1 MNGSHTRFELCSLII
16 GFHDFHTVFFIYMKV
31 QFSKRY
37 ANFAEDARRMNI
49 YMKNKNTIDVH
60 NKLFWSGRST
70 YEMGL
75 NMYSDLS
82 HEEFVAQMN
91 GLRRPD
97 NEE

>member
-1 MNGSHTRFELCSLII
+1 M
-16 GFHDFHTVFFIYMKV
+16 

-37 ANFAEDARRMNI
+37 ANFAENARRMNI

-60 NKLFWSGRST
+60 NKLFMSGRST

-75 NMYSDLS
+75 NKYSDLS

-97 NEE
+97 NEK